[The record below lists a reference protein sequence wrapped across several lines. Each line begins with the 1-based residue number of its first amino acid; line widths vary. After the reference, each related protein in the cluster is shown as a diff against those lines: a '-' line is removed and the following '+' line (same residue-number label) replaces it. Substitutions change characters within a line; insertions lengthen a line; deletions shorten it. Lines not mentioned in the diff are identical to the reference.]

1 LLSLIVSSFP
11 PSVDQSLLNTIQSL
25 DEGISLGLEG
35 IPVERVD
42 HLVGNLVVA
51 ETVGDSFS
59 DMVGGICSVP
69 HDLWGELAWGDLD
82 LRIGELTLGNT
93 SALSAKRRGKPTAD
107 SPDINTSSTEPV
119 GPFNKSDFGTV
130 LSCSP
135 LVFVSTHTERGVSS
149 LQKKQHL
156 QIHLR

>member
-11 PSVDQSLLNTIQSL
+11 PSVNQSLLNTIQSL

-42 HLVGNLVVA
+42 HLVGNLIVA
-51 ETVGDSFS
+51 ETVCNSFS
-59 DMVGGICSVP
+59 DMVGSIRTVP

-93 SALSAKRRGKPTAD
+93 SALSAKPRGKPTAD

-119 GPFNKSDFGTV
+119 GTFNKSYLCAV

-135 LVFVSTHTERGVSS
+135 LVFVSYHSWQESIS
-149 LQKKQHL
+149 LRKKQHL
-156 QIHLR
+156 QIHLQ